1 MRRTRPAEDSGPSVR
16 HPMLEQGTRATG
28 TTRRREDVNVVSRG
42 IRYVYAVRTFV
53 PADALGLPEV
63 TANWNTPLELYCAHV
78 PAVEVADIDIAGNV
92 EGNAGRTGIDQVR
105 KDNLLLRVANQ
116 ELMARNGPKN
126 RQQPQRRVRRPGNT
140 SKGRVRFLYLTF
152 PIEDPDPRS

>member
-1 MRRTRPAEDSGPSVR
+1 
-16 HPMLEQGTRATG
+16 MLEQGTRATG
-28 TTRRREDVNVVSRG
+28 PTRRREDVNVVSRG

-105 KDNLLLRVANQ
+105 KDNLLLWVANQ
-116 ELMARNGPKN
+116 
-126 RQQPQRRVRRPGNT
+126 
-140 SKGRVRFLYLTF
+140 
-152 PIEDPDPRS
+152 